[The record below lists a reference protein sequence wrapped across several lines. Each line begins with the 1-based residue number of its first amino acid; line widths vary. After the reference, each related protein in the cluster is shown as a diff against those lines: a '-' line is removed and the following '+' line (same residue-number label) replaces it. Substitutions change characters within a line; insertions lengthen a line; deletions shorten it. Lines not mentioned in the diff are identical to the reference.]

1 MSASAGT
8 QRGPFRHDGAE
19 PVRLNKF
26 LAAQGVCSR
35 READALLAAGRLL
48 VDGAVVT
55 DAGRKLEPGQAV
67 SIAPAAGADGGRE
80 APAPTVIIHK
90 PVGLVSAHPVDG
102 QIEAR
107 ALLEPGRR
115 IGPPVAGADPDAALP
130 PLGRLDRESRG
141 LLVLSAD
148 GVLARRLIG
157 PDSAVE
163 KEYEVEVAGEIS
175 GGRLDRLR
183 FGLVLDGRA
192 LRRAEVVQEDWQRL
206 RFVLTEGR
214 NRQIRRMCRMVGLHV
229 TDLKRVRIGP
239 IRLGNLPEGAWRGL
253 GEAERQALGLA
264 PGPGPA

>member
-1 MSASAGT
+1 MIANPIRP
-8 QRGPFRHDGAE
+8 RGPFRNDGAE

-26 LAAQGVCSR
+26 LAAAGVCSR
-35 READALLAAGRLL
+35 READALLAQGRLL
-48 VDGAVVT
+48 VDSAVVT

-67 SIAPAAGADGGRE
+67 WIAPATETGAAAE
-80 APAPTVIIHK
+80 APPATVIIHK
-90 PVGLVSAHPVDG
+90 PVGLVSAHPVED

-107 ALLEPGRR
+107 ALLEPARR
-115 IGPPVAGADPDAALP
+115 IGPPVPGAEPDAALP

-157 PDSAVE
+157 PDSLVE

-175 GGRLDRLR
+175 GGRLERLR

-239 IRLGNLPEGAWRGL
+239 IRLGALPEGAWRGL
-253 GEAERQALGLA
+253 SEAERDALGLA
-264 PGPGPA
+264 RT

>member
-1 MSASAGT
+1 MSPASP
-8 QRGPFRHDGAE
+8 RGPFRHDDPE
-19 PVRLNKF
+19 PVRINKF
-26 LAAQGVCSR
+26 LAARGVCSR
-35 READALLAAGRLL
+35 READSLLAAGRLL

-55 DAGRKLEPGQAV
+55 DAGRKLESGQAV
-67 SIAPAAGADGGRE
+67 SIAPAAGAAE
-80 APAPTVIIHK
+80 APPPTVIIHK

-107 ALLEPGRR
+107 ALLEPARR

-239 IRLGNLPEGAWRGL
+239 LRLGSLPEGAWRGL
-253 GEAERQALGLA
+253 SDAERSALGLA
-264 PGPGPA
+264 GA